1 MRCEWLYN
9 LEPIGKDVYPRGIL
23 QGQGAEME
31 RWIDG
36 EALVNTLIEKY
47 DIEDTQ
53 VLRIVIREI
62 DEAPVVARNWKEWWQ
77 MRMDV
82 QGRRIEKRF
91 KDLPIY
97 KEKYEK
103 RMEFISALIWLALI
117 LGAMGILQT
126 VFYWMH

>member
-1 MRCEWLYN
+1 
-9 LEPIGKDVYPRGIL
+9 
-23 QGQGAEME
+23 ME

-91 KDLPIY
+91 KDLPIS
-97 KEKYEK
+97 KIRKSTRLNSSHPTTS
-103 RMEFISALIWLALI
+103 RMPSSA
-117 LGAMGILQT
+117 
-126 VFYWMH
+126 